1 MLLEL
6 KLLKYQKLVNRELK
20 RFIEQYL
27 SNYVSKW
34 DKMFQEEMGNFILE
48 GGKRLRPILA
58 TIIYEGTGGKDIESF
73 AKLSLSA
80 EILHN
85 STLIHDDIIDESD
98 IRRGKSSFHKEFE
111 KWFTKEGVRNP
122 EKESEGM
129 AILAG
134 DYLNF
139 LALQSV
145 LDSNFPDAKKL
156 YTIIAIRKAAETVI
170 KGQILDSEL
179 VNMNAKESDYIKL
192 IEMKTASVF
201 EFATKVATILS
212 DAEPNISRVLSQ
224 YAKNIGCA
232 FQIQDDILGI
242 FGKQTEIGKPLTSD
256 LAESKKTIL
265 MIKAYE
271 NSNGLQRK
279 ILDEVLGNKNIT
291 TEDIERIKKI
301 LRETQSL
308 EYAKELAN
316 KYSNE
321 ALRLLGKIEGKIS
334 NDMYQIL
341 HKLPTFIT
349 NRNY

>member
-6 KLLKYQKLVNRELK
+6 KMLKYQKLVNRELK
-20 RFIEQYL
+20 RLIERYL
-27 SNYVSKW
+27 SNYVSEW
-34 DKMFQEEMGNFILE
+34 DKKFQGEMENFILE

-73 AKLSLSA
+73 VKLSLSA

-98 IRRGKSSFHKEFE
+98 IRRGKNSFHKEFE
-111 KWFTKEGVRNP
+111 EWFTKRGVKNP

-156 YTIIAIRKAAETVI
+156 YTITAIREAAETVI

-179 VNMNAKESDYIKL
+179 VSMNAKESDYIKL

-212 DAEPNISRVLSQ
+212 DAKPNISRALSQ

-242 FGKQTEIGKPLTSD
+242 FGKQIEIGKPLTTD
-256 LAESKKTIL
+256 LADSKKTIL
-265 MIKAYE
+265 IIKAYE
-271 NSNGLQRK
+271 NGNESQRK
-279 ILDEVLGNKNIT
+279 ILDEVLGKTNIT
-291 TEDIERIKKI
+291 SGDVENIKKV

-316 KYSNE
+316 KYANE
-321 ALRLLGKIEGKIS
+321 ARKLLDKIEGKIS
-334 NDMYQIL
+334 KDMYQIL
-341 HKLPTFIT
+341 CKLSKFII